1 MPPFW
6 HLIQG
11 KCAKQQDEQISQ
23 TNTTTAAA
31 ATAITEPKLSPP
43 SRLIKLS
50 GGNIHPGIH
59 LGGNKP
65 TLETATFSQRQTTD
79 D

>member
-1 MPPFW
+1 MCKATGRANITDK
-6 HLIQG
+6 H
-11 KCAKQQDEQISQ
+11 
-23 TNTTTAAA
+23 NNTTAAA
-31 ATAITEPKLSPP
+31 AAAAAITEPKLSPP

-59 LGGNKP
+59 LGGNKV